1 MGTIKKLLDQYQT
14 ENSRLKVD
22 NNELYQQFE
31 MVRTNYDKLQIRYE
45 EVMEREENIMNDLQ
59 AYMDQIN
66 SLKEKLNISH
76 NDITQLESA
85 FANLRHEADEEKTR
99 SKKLTEKLETSE
111 RSLENSQT
119 QVRELKLKVNE
130 YETNNEIN
138 SKVGERYK
146 LL

>member
-1 MGTIKKLLDQYQT
+1 
-14 ENSRLKVD
+14 
-22 NNELYQQFE
+22 
-31 MVRTNYDKLQIRYE
+31 MVRTDYDKLQIRYE

>member
-99 SKKLTEKLETSE
+99 SKKLTEKLEASE
-111 RSLENSQT
+111 RSLENAQT
-119 QVRELKLKVNE
+119 QVRQLKLKVNE

>member
-111 RSLENSQT
+111 RSLENAQT

>member
-59 AYMDQIN
+59 TYMDQIN